1 MISLSHI
8 SKKYQVGDEAQQV
21 LFDVDLHIQDAECL
35 AIVGPSGSGKST
47 LMNIMGLLDT
57 ATTGRYQL
65 DDHDVSSLSENQA
78 ADIRN
83 QKIGFV
89 FQQFHLLPR
98 MKVIDNVMLP
108 LTYRAM
114 SPSTMQQQALSLLEQ
129 VGIADKAQVYPT
141 QLSGGQQQRV
151 AIARALVTQPQL
163 ILADEPTGALDSQ
176 TSSQII
182 DLFFSL
188 QQQQG
193 ATLVVITHD
202 VQVAEICPRQIHIK
216 DGRLYES

>member
-1 MISLSHI
+1 MIELQHI
-8 SKKYQVGDEAQQV
+8 TKSYRIAEETQQV
-21 LFDVDLHIQDAECL
+21 LFDVDVCIEDAERL

-47 LMNIMGLLDT
+47 LMNIMGLLDSPS
-57 ATTGRYQL
+57 AGKYLL
-65 DDHDVSSLSENQA
+65 DGHDVSSLTANEA

-98 MKVIDNVMLP
+98 LRVIDNVMLP
-108 LTYRAM
+108 LTYRDLEPKEMRAR
-114 SPSTMQQQALSLLEQ
+114 ALDLLEA
-129 VGIADKAQVYPT
+129 VGIAEKATLYPN

-182 DLFFSL
+182 ELFFEL
-188 QQQQG
+188 QQQYR

-202 VQVAEICPRQIHIK
+202 TQVADLCPRQIKIK
-216 DGRLYES
+216 DGRLYEA